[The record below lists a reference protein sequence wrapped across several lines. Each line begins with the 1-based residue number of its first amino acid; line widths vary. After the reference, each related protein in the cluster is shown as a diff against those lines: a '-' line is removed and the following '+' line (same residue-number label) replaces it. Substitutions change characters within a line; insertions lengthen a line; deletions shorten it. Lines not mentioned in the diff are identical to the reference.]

1 MKEKNLLVK
10 NARIID
16 PAGGLDESGDILVA
30 GGKII
35 KTGKDI
41 AAAGAT
47 VIEASGLIACPGFID
62 LHCHL
67 RQPGYEDKETIA
79 TGAAAAARG
88 GFTTV
93 CCMPNTSPPLDNA
106 ATVGHVKDIAA
117 REAPLIT
124 ILPAGCITKG
134 RAGRELTDMAELAAA
149 GCIGFSDDGSPVSSA
164 RLMSL
169 AMQYT
174 ASLDLPVIDHCE
186 DLDLSRG
193 GHMNDGWVAARLGL
207 KGIPAAA
214 EDAMVA
220 RDIALC
226 QLTGAR
232 LHVTHISTKGS
243 VELVRDAKRRGLGVT
258 CDVTPHHLTL
268 TEERVMVAQA
278 GTGTALAYDTNAR
291 VNPPLRSSADIDALI
306 QGIKDG
312 TIDAIATDHAPHTM
326 GDKLCEFENAASGIS
341 GFETAFGTLMA
352 LVHTGRIDLNTLIA
366 CLTTGPARVLKS
378 AAGTLQPGARAD
390 IALLDTGR
398 EWTVDVKD
406 FLSKGRNTP
415 FDGCKLKGM
424 VVATISGGRFAYSHS
439 RKIYNI
445 KPVNECLG

>member
-1 MKEKNLLVK
+1 VKDKNLLVK

-16 PAGGLDESGDILVA
+16 PASGLDGSGDILIA
-30 GGKII
+30 DGKILQ
-35 KTGKDI
+35 TGKDI
-41 AAAGAT
+41 PAAGAT
-47 VIEASGLIACPGFID
+47 IIEASGLIACPGFID

-88 GFTTV
+88 GYTTL
-93 CCMPNTSPPLDNA
+93 CCMPNTFPPLDNA
-106 ATVGHVKDIAA
+106 AIVGHVKDIAA
-117 REAPLIT
+117 REAPLMT

-134 RAGRELTDMAELAAA
+134 RAGRELTDMAELAGA
-149 GCIGFSDDGSPVSSA
+149 GCIGFSDDGNPVSSA

-169 AMQYT
+169 AMQNT
-174 ASLDLPVIDHCE
+174 ALLDLPVIDHCE
-186 DLDLSRG
+186 DLELSQG

-226 QLTGAR
+226 ELTGAR
-232 LHVTHISTKGS
+232 LHITHISTRGS
-243 VELVRDAKRRGLGVT
+243 LELVRDAKRRGLRVT

-268 TEERVMVAQA
+268 THERVMKAQ
-278 GTGTALAYDTNAR
+278 GGPGNTLAYDTNAR
-291 VNPPLRSSADIDALI
+291 VNPPLRLSADIDALI
-306 QGIKDG
+306 RGINDG

-326 GDKLCEFENAASGIS
+326 QDKLCEFENAAPGIS
-341 GFETAFGTLMA
+341 GFETAFGVLMA
-352 LVHTGRIDLNTLIA
+352 LVHADRISLDALIT
-366 CLTTGPARVLKS
+366 CLTAGPARVLSS
-378 AAGTLQPGARAD
+378 AAGTLHQGARAD
-390 IALLDTGR
+390 MALLDTGR

-415 FDGCKLKGM
+415 FDGCGLKGM
-424 VVATISGGRFAYSHS
+424 VVATINGGRIACCHS
-439 RKIYNI
+439 SIRIS
-445 KPVNECLG
+445 